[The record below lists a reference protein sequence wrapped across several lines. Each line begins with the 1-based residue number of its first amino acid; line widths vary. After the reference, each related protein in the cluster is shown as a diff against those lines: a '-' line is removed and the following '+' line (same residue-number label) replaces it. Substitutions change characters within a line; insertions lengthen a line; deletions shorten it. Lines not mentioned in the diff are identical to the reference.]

1 MAGLME
7 GKAGLVTG
15 AAGGIGR
22 ATAVAFGRIG
32 AAVAVSEMPIDAG
45 STAGIVLPGEV
56 A

>member
-1 MAGLME
+1 MPGLVE

-22 ATAVAFGRIG
+22 ATALALAREG
-32 AAVAVSEMPIDAG
+32 AAGVVVNDVSRGAR
-45 STAGIVLPGEV
+45 TARRRC